1 MTTRFICISFDP
13 LESQSSAGVQLLV
26 APNPAV
32 GDPWSNLCERRDF
45 FKRVRGRRVLPAGKA
60 RTPGTTWT
68 NSKLADHF
76 HYMGQGN
83 DI

>member
-45 FKRVRGRRVLPAGKA
+45 FKSFRGRRVLSVRLVQHGPIANWQI
-60 RTPGTTWT
+60 TFTTWGKEMT
-68 NSKLADHF
+68 FKCH
-76 HYMGQGN
+76 
-83 DI
+83 